1 LWFIFEFCQF
11 YYIDRDTKRQIQL
24 PIKEIVF
31 QRLAPKGPQ
40 YLGSIGGMMT
50 WLPVYKSNQ
59 SIESFDFHVN

>member
-1 LWFIFEFCQF
+1 
-11 YYIDRDTKRQIQL
+11 
-24 PIKEIVF
+24 
-31 QRLAPKGPQ
+31 LAPKGPQ